1 MAAWLVLF
9 AALAVV
15 VIGSLAEIN
24 AQSAGYRR
32 SIDAGYVQLASVV
45 ADSSNRTGAQLASV
59 VGSAAQLAN
68 GPVPET
74 ARAQIQQGLDAA
86 VQATSQQAAQAAS
99 LAPPVPTGTISQRFT
114 EVMEERASATSA
126 LRSLIDRQLGMTPL
140 PVAGAPSTP
149 STTESSPGPPIS
161 LSAASGAMGQVGQR
175 YVAAD
180 ATFRS
185 VVASLR
191 RQGIPD
197 QLPASVWVPS
207 PSSDAPLSPVRLDAL
222 ATSLSGPS
230 MSVPLV
236 AFHQLIISTVGLSPA
251 AVTTGASGVIA
262 DGCRAPA
269 STDPS
274 PSPTVLPPTSSVTA
288 SVAVTNCGT
297 VTEIGVKVTQTVTLA
312 DPPGTPLPPAD
323 DRGTRAEATV
333 TVRSGSS
340 VAPGFPAVSVD
351 AGHLYNLVVAID
363 ISTGQED
370 SAGSSQSFLLQ
381 IAS

>member
-59 VGSAAQLAN
+59 VDSAAQLAN

-114 EVMEERASATSA
+114 EVMEERAFATSA

-140 PVAGAPSTP
+140 PVAGAPST
-149 STTESSPGPPIS
+149 TESSPSPPIS

-297 VTEIGVKVTQTVTLA
+297 VTETGVKVTQTVTLA

-323 DRGTRAEATV
+323 DRGSRAEATV

>member
-59 VGSAAQLAN
+59 VDSAAQLAN

-114 EVMEERASATSA
+114 EVMEERAFATSA

-140 PVAGAPSTP
+140 PVAGAPST
-149 STTESSPGPPIS
+149 TESSPSPPIS

-297 VTEIGVKVTQTVTLA
+297 VTETGVKVTQTVTLA

-323 DRGTRAEATV
+323 DRGSRAEATV

-363 ISTGQED
+363 IPTGQED